1 MDVLMCTA
9 SIWHMATISVD
20 RYCSMRFPL
29 RYRRTRTPVFVI
41 AKIAFVWI
49 VSIGICSP
57 LAIAGFVNP
66 LNVYRGGQCAPAVP
80 EFVIYG
86 SIFAFFVPLVLMV
99 VSYALT
105 VKTLTRTAIW
115 RRQERQRSSQYG
127 DANAPPG
134 EGSIIR
140 ASSLIDRSFKAEKNQ
155 SVKCP
160 LTPIQSDGESAVRPQ
175 SHTSTTAVDRTS
187 TDHVTE
193 KKSAM
198 KKPQTKEMD
207 GRKEQLLMSGMTAT
221 SRDDPADVQDNHC
234 NSVHSAM
241 SRPALSTGSATK
253 RNDNEDADS
262 KVDEQRRQ
270 HADVS
275 RHIRYRDDV
284 ERQTVATADLTT
296 HNDEKASSPNDHPRG
311 TDLSIQRYMATSGP
325 HQTGGRPSFGT
336 QTRRRKRK
344 ATRVLGVIFVVFVV
358 LWTPFFVL
366 NIFSAV
372 CPHCVQSVAPSV
384 WTVLVWLG
392 WVSSL
397 ANPIIYTSFSP
408 AFRSAFKRLLT
419 CHCAHR
425 MSSAKSRQ
433 QQWTD
438 LLRHDRIRCDSRSTQ

>member
-1 MDVLMCTA
+1 MCTS

-20 RYCSMRFPL
+20 RYCSLRFPL

-57 LAIAGFVNP
+57 LTIAGFVNP

-105 VKTLTRTAIW
+105 VRTLTRTAIW
-115 RRQERQRSSQYG
+115 RRQERQRSLQFR
-127 DANAPPG
+127 DANARIDDGNKITHAP
-134 EGSIIR
+134 SLTD
-140 ASSLIDRSFKAEKNQ
+140 SSQSALNADKNQ

-160 LTPIQSDGESAVRPQ
+160 LTPIQSDSECPIRPQ
-175 SHTSTTAVDRTS
+175 PRTSTTSVDRTS
-187 TDHVTE
+187 VDHVAE
-193 KKSAM
+193 KKSKM
-198 KKPQTKEMD
+198 ND
-207 GRKEQLLMSGMTAT
+207 VGGRKALPVSGMTTT
-221 SRDDPADVQDNHC
+221 SRDATLDVHDH
-234 NSVHSAM
+234 NSVQSAL
-241 SRPALSTGSATK
+241 SRPALSTGSVTQRHNK
-253 RNDNEDADS
+253 DAD
-262 KVDEQRRQ
+262 VDERRR
-270 HADVS
+270 
-275 RHIRYRDDV
+275 RHTDGCHRDDAG
-284 ERQTVATADLTT
+284 RQTTTTVDLIT
-296 HNDEKASSPNDHPRG
+296 HRHKNSDLQKSSSPHDHPQETG
-311 TDLSIQRYMATSGP
+311 LSTQRYMST
-325 HQTGGRPSFGT
+325 GRPSFAT

-372 CPHCVQSVAPSV
+372 CPHCVQSVDPSV

-392 WVSSL
+392 WVSSF

-419 CHCAHR
+419 CHCSHR

-433 QQWTD
+433 QQWTN
-438 LLRHDRIRCDSRSTQ
+438 LLRRDRTRYDSR